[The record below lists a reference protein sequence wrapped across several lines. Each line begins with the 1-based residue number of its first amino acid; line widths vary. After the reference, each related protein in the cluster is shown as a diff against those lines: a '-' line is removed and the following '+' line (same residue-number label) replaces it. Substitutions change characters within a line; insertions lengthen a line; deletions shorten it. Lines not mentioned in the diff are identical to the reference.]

1 MPIRLAD
8 RYDMAADAAMRDAAS
23 YQSHGPLASDALV
36 AINYGTTGTCRRH
49 KVTSHWLRL
58 IADED
63 TNSARYIVLYDDTEE
78 RRYGSILMVF

>member
-1 MPIRLAD
+1 MGLQAPVD
-8 RYDMAADAAMRDAAS
+8 
-23 YQSHGPLASDALV
+23 V
-36 AINYGTTGTCRRH
+36 TKWRH
-49 KVTSHWLRL
+49 TDWRRL